1 MRSPRVGLE
10 KCDIIPAA
18 VGVSKS
24 PFVFRSRSIT
34 VTTTITT
41 RSILII
47 KNTMLPQSDKSL
59 RVAIIGAGP
68 GGLVLAQLLR
78 DDPRFDVT
86 VYERGSPEVKGASLT
101 GYRIL
106 ITPDILDSLRS
117 QLPADV
123 QALLDKAVGLSQ
135 PNGNRMCFMDEMCQV
150 KCRLDV
156 PASRNMLSISRWKLR
171 RALLSR
177 SSDFVQ
183 FGRAFTS
190 YEVDGVDGVK
200 VSFADGESIHCD
212 LLVGAD
218 GAGSRVRK
226 QLLPDSGRSSTDVT
240 VIYFKAPFTPETEA
254 MIPWESGVLVILFIS
269 C

>member
-1 MRSPRVGLE
+1 
-10 KCDIIPAA
+10 
-18 VGVSKS
+18 
-24 PFVFRSRSIT
+24 
-34 VTTTITT
+34 
-41 RSILII
+41 
-47 KNTMLPQSDKSL
+47 MLPQQDQPDQQL

-78 DDPRFDVT
+78 DDPRFAVT

-123 QALLDKAVGLSQ
+123 RALLDKAVGLSQ

-156 PASRNMLSISRWKLR
+156 PASRSMSSISRWKLR
-171 RALLSR
+171 RALLSG
-177 SSDFVQ
+177 SSDFVK
-183 FGRAFTS
+183 FGRVFSS
-190 YEVDGVDGVK
+190 YEIDGANGVK
-200 VSFADGESIHCD
+200 VSFADGEYVHCD

-226 QLLPDSGRSSTDVT
+226 QLLPGSGRSSTDVT

-254 MIPWESGVLVILFIS
+254 MIPWESGVLVNTMIHETRAMSTQLTNL
-269 C
+269 